1 MNRYRNA
8 VRSIVIAGLVVLGLG
23 AVKRAEAGPGVEPD
37 TMLVSVT
44 PHNFTYAVVI
54 SSPLT
59 SGATG
64 YDFGQVDLGASTLS
78 TLAIVVKSSG
88 TIAEF
93 FSLAISNSLQDGWT
107 PVGSNPTLGHFTM
120 LAYFTGNGGMPAES
134 TVSGSGTALTTS
146 VPVSGSGLY
155 GQGSTKTAPGSSD
168 NLWLRL
174 TMPDQVANQNPQTM
188 VLTVNGTN

>member
-1 MNRYRNA
+1 ML
-8 VRSIVIAGLVVLGLG
+8 VAGLVVLGLG
-23 AVKRAEAGPGVEPD
+23 IVQRAEAGPGAEPD

-44 PHNFTYAVVI
+44 PHNYVYAVII

-88 TIAEF
+88 TISEF

-107 PVGSNPTLGHFTM
+107 PVAANPTIGHFSM

-134 TVSGSGTALTTS
+134 TVVGSGTSLTTTP
-146 VPVSGSGLY
+146 PVSGTGLY
-155 GQGSTKTAPGSSD
+155 GQGSTKTDPGSSD

-174 TMPDQVANQNPQTM
+174 TMPDQVANQNSQTM